1 MAKATSAIQMK
12 PATKAIKIKAVDC
25 NSTLGFKGD
34 KSSAQPLL
42 AALNAEMAELQN
54 TLFAE
59 HKHKILIVLQAMD
72 TGGKDG
78 VIRKV
83 FSGINPQGVKVVSF
97 KAPTSVELDH
107 DFLWR
112 IHAATPAKGDIV
124 IFNRSHYEDVLITR
138 VHKWID
144 DKTAARRMRQI
155 NDFERNLTEEG
166 TTILKFFLHIS
177 KDEQKI
183 RLQSRLDDPT
193 RRWKF
198 NLDDLAER
206 KFWDAYQSAFQ
217 DAISNTSTLHA
228 PWFIVPSNRKWV
240 RDLAISAVIVEKL
253 RSLKLK
259 SRTHLRLEGT
269 INHGACSVD
278 VLLIAS

>member
-177 KDEQKI
+177 KDEQKV

-198 NLDDLAER
+198 NPEDLAER
-206 KFWDAYQSAFQ
+206 KHWDAYQTAFQ

-259 SRTHLRLEGT
+259 YPVPAENLDNIE
-269 INHGACSVD
+269 IED
-278 VLLIAS
+278 